1 MSNDLLQKVID
12 TTALGTAGSNLSG
25 DGRTLGGTGLL
36 YPDQANR
43 FLDYMW
49 DATILAKTAR
59 TIRMRSNTTEIDRT
73 YVNQRIMSVASED
86 NPRDYAQ
93 GTGTGGF
100 NNQEARFA
108 KVSLTTRKL
117 RLDWELSA
125 EALEDNIEGPDLE
138 DHIARLMATQAGN
151 DIEDV
156 LINGTGVAADALMGA
171 FKGFRQLA
179 IDNAHVLDAGGYGL
193 DKAVFNAA
201 IKQLPRKYKQRRNQ
215 LRFFAGSNLVQDYLY
230 NLTAMSQTGFTP
242 FDIASSIVRGEVAA
256 NDGGPGTVTPYAFGI
271 PVVNVP
277 LMDELSR
284 TVWGP
289 SHAGTYA
296 GMGAAS
302 ANAGLNAGDVHL
314 TFPQNFIIGIKRD
327 VVVYRLFQ
335 PKKDTIE
342 YTLFIRVGCQ
352 LENYDAHVIV
362 TNIALGGTVGAFG
375 TATIGGA
382 GNFGASAGPSV
393 SFIGTASLTGVT
405 ASAAGGIY
413 SPTASNIG
421 IGGVGPANTY

>member
-1 MSNDLLQKVID
+1 MHLAD
-12 TTALGTAGSNLSG
+12 TSTLSG
-25 DGRTLGGTGLL
+25 NGLL

-49 DATILAKTAR
+49 DATILAKAAR
-59 TIRMRSNTTEIDRT
+59 TIRMRSNTTEIDRVA
-73 YVNQRIMSVASED
+73 VNQRIMTVAQED

-93 GTGTGGF
+93 GTGAGGF
-100 NNQEARFA
+100 TGQNATFA
-108 KVSLTTRKL
+108 KISLTTRKL

-156 LINGTGVAADALMGA
+156 LINGTGTGTGLLSA
-171 FKGFRQLA
+171 FKGFRQIAL
-179 IDNAHVLDAGGYGL
+179 DNAHVLDAGGYGL

-215 LRFFAGSNLVQDYLY
+215 LRFFAGTNLVQDYLY

-242 FDIASSIVRGEVAA
+242 FDIASSVIRGDVAA
-256 NDGGPGTVTPYAFGI
+256 NDGGPGTVTPFAFGI
-271 PVVNVP
+271 PVINVP
-277 LMDELSR
+277 LIDETSR
-284 TVWGP
+284 QIGYIGGAQ
-289 SHAGTYA
+289 SNL
-296 GMGAAS
+296 GAAS
-302 ANAGLNAGDVHL
+302 ANFGLFNGDVHL

-362 TNIALGGTVGAFG
+362 KNIAVGGQVGAF
-375 TATIGGA
+375 ATPTSGGV
-382 GNFGASAGPSV
+382 GNFGASAGASV
-393 SFIGTASLTGVT
+393 YFQGTASFTG
-405 ASAAGGIY
+405 ASANAAAAT
-413 SPTASNIG
+413 SVQPTQ
-421 IGGVGPANTY
+421 Y